1 MPELIEITGKF
12 LGERY
17 RKDGWIIASVESID
31 GGKPDK
37 FGQETVK
44 GDADIGELVIGLEYR
59 FYGKYEIYQGKES
72 FAFRS
77 FVPIT
82 PHGRAGVIKY
92 LQQAPN
98 VGLATAEAL
107 WDVYESEAV
116 EVLRD
121 EPLAAVAAVNSRYF
135 TIEKATE
142 AAAHLE
148 AMGALEGCTIDLLDL
163 LDGRG
168 FPKDL
173 PHRLMKRFGNRG
185 AELIRKNPYLLL
197 SEKGVGFLRAD
208 VMYLEFGHKPDR
220 LKRQTLCI
228 LHAIQSDT
236 NGHIWYP
243 QEFAIRTLREKIS
256 GTSIRCGEA
265 IRLGVRADKLVVRN
279 PYKVGNDTCWIA
291 DGDAAEDE
299 SFVSAALSVAMAGR
313 FSGWCRASK
322 TSDISE
328 HQAENLDKATQS
340 KIGILGG
347 SPGTGKTFVA
357 ADLLKEQS
365 RYYLPSDIAVCAPT
379 GKAAVRITEAMESY
393 DLDLQAT
400 TIHRLLETGPTPGGG
415 WSFGRNTVNP
425 LDEKFIVVDEASMID
440 TSLMASLLAARGPD
454 THILF
459 VGDINQLPPVG
470 RGAPLRDMIAAG
482 LPYGKLTK
490 IHRNA
495 GTIVR
500 VCTKI
505 KDNKSWEPDLKIDL
519 VAKPPRN
526 LKLLEASSA
535 IFAQHRLVNAVV
547 STAGFCDPI
556 WDCQVIVA
564 TNAKSPLS
572 RTVLNPILQ
581 RLLNVANEEIEG
593 TPFRVG
599 DKVICLKNSMFEG
612 RQGGNHGKCFVAN
625 GDIGKVIEAKPKKT
639 IVLFTGPDRLV
650 AISRVQTKQADWT
663 GCDLDLAYAV
673 TCHKYQGSE
682 VPYAF
687 VCLDDSPGAR
697 MVCSREWLHTAISR
711 AKIATILVGRIE
723 TAYAM
728 CQKQAIHERKTF
740 LTELIQEWS
749 VAADKSLPRKEGDVW
764 M

>member
-1 MPELIEITGKF
+1 MPELIEITGIEITGKF
-12 LGERY
+12 LGEHY
-17 RKDGWIIASVESID
+17 RSDNDWIIASIESID

-44 GDADIGELVIGLEYR
+44 GNADPGELVSGLEYR

-77 FVPIT
+77 FVPIA

-92 LQQAPN
+92 LQQAPH

-107 WDVYESEAV
+107 YKVFGSNAIK
-116 EVLRD
+116 VLRT
-121 EPLAAVAAVNSRYF
+121 EPELTVPAIGSSYF
-135 TIEKATE
+135 TLDKALK
-142 AAAHLE
+142 AAEYLE
-148 AMGALEGCTIDLLDL
+148 MLGALEGCTIDLLDL

-208 VMYLEFGHKPDR
+208 VMYMEFGHKPDR

-236 NGHIWYP
+236 NGHTWYP

-265 IRLGVRADKLVVRN
+265 IRLGVRADKLIVRN

-299 SFVSAALSVAMAGR
+299 SFVSAALSVAMAGKS
-313 FSGWCRASK
+313 SGWCRAST

-328 HQAENLDKATQS
+328 HQAENLNKATQS

-365 RYYLPSDIAVCAPT
+365 RYYPPSDIAVCAPT
-379 GKAAVRITEAMESY
+379 GKAAVRITEAMGSY

-400 TIHRLLETGPTPGGG
+400 TIHRLLETKPTPGGG
-415 WSFGRNTVNP
+415 WSFERNAVNP
-425 LDEKFIVVDEASMID
+425 LHEKFVVVDEASMIG

-459 VGDINQLPPVG
+459 VGDVNQLPPVG
-470 RGAPLRDMIAAG
+470 HGRPIFDMIAAG
-482 LPYGKLTK
+482 LPYGELTK

-495 GTIVR
+495 GSVVR
-500 VCTKI
+500 ICEKI
-505 KDNKSWEPDLKIDL
+505 SKGESWEPDVKI
-519 VAKPPRN
+519 N
-526 LKLLEASSA
+526 LDAESPCNIILLEAPNA

-556 WDCQVIVA
+556 WDCQVIVV

-581 RLLNVANEEIEG
+581 RLLNDKNKEIEG

-612 RQGGNHGKCFVAN
+612 RGGVKNFVAN
-625 GDIGKVIEAKPKKT
+625 GDIGKVVKVELKKT
-639 IVLFTGPDRLV
+639 TVLFTGPDRKV
-650 AISRVQTKQADWT
+650 AIPRVQTKQADWT

-682 VPYAF
+682 IPYVF

-697 MVCSREWLHTAISR
+697 MVCSREWFKTAISR
-711 AKIATILVGRIE
+711 MKIATVLVGQIE

-728 CQKQAIHERKTF
+728 CQKQAIYERKTF
-740 LTELIQEWS
+740 LKELIQEWNG
-749 VAADKSLPRKEGDVW
+749 K
-764 M
+764 